1 MAADDVAD
9 GEGEALLL
17 GEELPTDAD
26 GTAGDEEDFTAFL
39 DEEAD
44 LGGVRDEQKRYGLKL
59 KKGAWRAG
67 SKGKRVACRNRSRQG
82 RTMTYILFH
91 SCHATSSTA

>member
-1 MAADDVAD
+1 M
-9 GEGEALLL
+9 
-17 GEELPTDAD
+17 
-26 GTAGDEEDFTAFL
+26 AFL

-44 LGGVRDEQKRYGLKL
+44 LGGVRDERKRYGLKL
-59 KKGAWRAG
+59 KKDAWHAG

-82 RTMTYILFH
+82 RAYMTHILFH